1 MSIMTTKQH
10 FAQRERY
17 TLVICTKDN
26 VFWKTIKYQQKNS
39 MSQVSV
45 ISLQSSLEMSS
56 VQLVLLNNLVYDAGV
71 SAAPPSCPRGR
82 RVTIVDAPP
91 PPRAPKTGEGSRRL
105 VWGANLNL
113 SNNRAHSWF
122 FIALPFVCR
131 DI

>member
-1 MSIMTTKQH
+1 MTTKQH

-45 ISLQSSLEMSS
+45 ISLQSSFEMSS

-71 SAAPPSCPRGR
+71 SAAPPPSCPRGR
-82 RVTIVDAPP
+82 RVTIV
-91 PPRAPKTGEGSRRL
+91 EY
-105 VWGANLNL
+105 
-113 SNNRAHSWF
+113 
-122 FIALPFVCR
+122 
-131 DI
+131 